1 MGSRPKSKAANNFY
15 TPEYKKQE
23 DTNGRIFMP
32 EKVNPETLRKITAI
46 RNEAKGVK
54 N

>member
-32 EKVNPETLRKITAI
+32 EKVNPETLRKIKNIREQAI
-46 RNEAKGVK
+46 GKAN
-54 N
+54 